1 MVFKQS
7 FHCCRQDI
15 DFSPF
20 GAMETKII
28 IITRN
33 GTEIINNRLCA
44 NVGGNDFNSTDWPF
58 NWNWRRRGGERPQ
71 SFHWGQGNPFRV
83 LFFQFLFGSK
93 LKKCGSSLI
102 AKGKRVGTAKGKP
115 EDTEIMGLST
125 GRACDSDCHGLMDS
139 LRYQK
144 KTIVRCRSRRTSRG
158 RNGMTSEMYLIN
170 ERH

>member
-1 MVFKQS
+1 MCECGRETILIPLIG
-7 FHCCRQDI
+7 HLIEI
-15 DFSPF
+15 DEEVESANNHFVEVK
-20 GAMETKII
+20 ETPS
-28 IITRN
+28 
-33 GTEIINNRLCA
+33 
-44 NVGGNDFNSTDWPF
+44 D
-58 NWNWRRRGGERPQ
+58 
-71 SFHWGQGNPFRV
+71 FRV